1 MQAAG
6 EEAHRAAV
14 IKDWTVVVWA
24 SGNLECGI
32 ISKPTRQAA
41 IRDGKDVVVSRGEIS
56 LSISVDPRDPPPHY
70 RVSYQSGYP
79 FRRNSAATLNIDNQ
93 AYTLIVG
100 MAEENSEWAWPPS
113 TEDDSKVVDAMKRGL
128 NAVITATSRRGTDV
142 KDTFS
147 LLGVTDALKLAE
159 QRCSVNP

>member
-6 EEAHRAAV
+6 EEAYRVAV

-24 SGNLECGI
+24 SGDLECGI
-32 ISKPTRQAA
+32 ISKPRRQVA
-41 IRDGKDVVVSRGEIS
+41 IRGGKEAVVRRGKIS

-79 FRRNSAATLNIDNQ
+79 FRQNSAATLNIDNQ

-100 MAEENSEWAWPPS
+100 TAEENSEWAWPPS
-113 TEDDSKVVDAMKRGL
+113 AEDDNKVVDAMKMGL
-128 NAVITATSRRGTDV
+128 NAVITATSRRGTEV

-159 QRCSVNP
+159 QRCAVNP